1 MVVKLRVNW
10 SGMVYS
16 PTESSD
22 LFLILG
28 CMTSDFLYLGFSTLY
43 FSSLWTTDTII
54 FAKLNTPPLSNKP
67 PVSTV
72 KKINPPWGLY
82 KEYSPVVL
90 VLLGRGTWLLPG
102 LGIFDLGPWGAFVL
116 ILFVLRGDRG
126 ISGGANCTRGGERD
140 DIGFSFCRHENTLI
154 YNFFSSWEIQV
165 TRQTSFS
172 LMKYLRIESCFACE
186 YRVVDTRG

>member
-1 MVVKLRVNW
+1 MTVKLRVDW
-10 SGMVYS
+10 SRMVYS
-16 PTESSD
+16 PTGI
-22 LFLILG
+22 LILG
-28 CMTSDFLYLGFSTLY
+28 CMISDILCLSFSTLY
-43 FSSLWTTDTII
+43 FSYLWTTNTII
-54 FAKLNTPPLSNKP
+54 FAKLSKSPLSNKP
-67 PVSTV
+67 PRLYRE
-72 KKINPPWGLY
+72 KIPPPPPWGLY

-140 DIGFSFCRHENTLI
+140 DIGFSFCRHENTQI

-172 LMKYLRIESCFACE
+172 LIKYLRIGSCFIACE

>member
-1 MVVKLRVNW
+1 MTVKLRVDW
-10 SGMVYS
+10 SMMVSS
-16 PTESSD
+16 PTGSSD
-22 LFLILG
+22 LFLFLA
-28 CMTSDFLYLGFSTLY
+28 CMTSDFLFLSFSTLY
-43 FSSLWTTDTII
+43 FSSLWTTNTTI
-54 FAKLNTPPLSNKP
+54 FAKLNKSPLSNNP
-67 PVSTV
+67 PVSTM

-116 ILFVLRGDRG
+116 ILFVFRGDRG

-140 DIGFSFCRHENTLI
+140 DIGFSFCRKEKTQV

-172 LMKYLRIESCFACE
+172 LMKYLRIGSCLACE

>member
-1 MVVKLRVNW
+1 
-10 SGMVYS
+10 MVYS

-28 CMTSDFLYLGFSTLY
+28 CMTSDFLSLSFSTLF
-43 FSSLWTTDTII
+43 FSSLWTTNTII
-54 FAKLNTPPLSNKP
+54 FAKLNKSPLSNKP

-72 KKINPPWGLY
+72 KKHPPFPWELY

-140 DIGFSFCRHENTLI
+140 DIGFSFCTQENTQI

-165 TRQTSFS
+165 TRQTRFS
-172 LMKYLRIESCFACE
+172 LIKYLRIGSCLACE

>member
-1 MVVKLRVNW
+1 MD
-10 SGMVYS
+10 YS
-16 PTESSD
+16 PTRSSD

-28 CMTSDFLYLGFSTLY
+28 CKTSDFLYLGFSTLY

-54 FAKLNTPPLSNKP
+54 FAKLNTSPLSNKP

-72 KKINPPWGLY
+72 KKITPPWGLY

-140 DIGFSFCRHENTLI
+140 DIGFSFCRQENTQI

-172 LMKYLRIESCFACE
+172 LIKYLRIGSCFIACE
-186 YRVVDTRG
+186 YSSVDSNVASNARSL